1 MAEMYLWSYGLPQQ
15 RGDHAHRHCDDHALG
30 DPLLSLT
37 KPAKCLC
44 NVDVLLAQVAV
55 HRIEL
60 ALDGADRP
68 QDVAVR
74 DLVITRHS
82 QFCNVI
88 VLAATENV
96 PPVVLTSPP
105 KSL

>member
-1 MAEMYLWSYGLPQQ
+1 
-15 RGDHAHRHCDDHALG
+15 
-30 DPLLSLT
+30 
-37 KPAKCLC
+37 
-44 NVDVLLAQVAV
+44 V

-74 DLVITRHS
+74 DLVITRHG